1 MSITKNS
8 YVRARV
14 DNNLKRDT
22 DRIFSRMG
30 LSTTEAIRLFLVQ
43 VRIQK
48 ALPFQVSLNELEKQN
63 DDILLP
69 TTMRQEAI
77 DLCYDN

>member
-1 MSITKNS
+1 MNS
-8 YVRARV
+8 YIRARV
-14 DNNLKRDT
+14 DNHLKRDT

-48 ALPFQVSLNELEKQN
+48 ALPFLVSLNELEKQN

-69 TTMRQEAI
+69 ATMRQGAI

>member
-1 MSITKNS
+1 MTATKDS

-14 DNNLKRDT
+14 DHGLKRDA
-22 DRIFSRMG
+22 DRIFHRMG

-48 ALPFQVSLNELEKQN
+48 ALPFRVGLGESVQPN

-69 TTMRQEAI
+69 AQMRQDAI
-77 DLCYDN
+77 DLCYDD